1 VITTDVEDRKVRGGI
16 TEWVTVDTHD
26 DVEVTLLITGGD
38 PDLQTIIVETTSC
51 HFLHTNNLLSS
62 YFYDN
67 MICLPPISYQ
77 TIKHVVAIWI
87 VITYESISVQIEY
100 SSERGKA

>member
-51 HFLHTNNLLSS
+51 RFLHMNNLLSS
-62 YFYDN
+62 YFLRQHDLFASNILSNYKTGGCN
-67 MICLPPISYQ
+67 MNCHCI
-77 TIKHVVAIWI
+77 
-87 VITYESISVQIEY
+87 
-100 SSERGKA
+100 